1 MTVIPQPSNE
11 PLALATVSSSSQS
24 SLPAGSAPNTTSHT
38 IDTNTDTSTDADPS
52 INLYEVS
59 VVMPCLNEVRT
70 LAGCIRQ
77 AREALDAG
85 NLHGEIIVADNGST
99 DGSVELAQAEGAKVV
114 HVARRGY
121 GSALQGGF
129 AAARG
134 EYIFMADADGSY
146 DFGEIPRFV
155 ARLREGY
162 DLVMGNRFAGEIKPG
177 AMPWH
182 HRYIGNPV
190 LSGIGRAL
198 FRPDCRDFH
207 CGLRAFDRIAIEPLN
222 LNSSGMEFATEL
234 VAKAAISEK
243 RLFELPIE
251 LKPDGRDRHSHLRSI
266 PDGFRHLTWMVL
278 FKLRSI
284 R

>member
-1 MTVIPQPSNE
+1 MTVILQPSSE
-11 PLALATVSSSSQS
+11 PTALLAAGLTLNTPSHATATQ
-24 SLPAGSAPNTTSHT
+24 
-38 IDTNTDTSTDADPS
+38 TDPT

-70 LAGCIRQ
+70 LSGCIRQ
-77 AREALDAG
+77 ARAALDAG
-85 NLHGEIIVADNGST
+85 KLRGEIIVADNGST

-155 ARLREGY
+155 AKLREGY

-190 LSGIGRAL
+190 LSGIGRIL
-198 FRPDCRDFH
+198 FRPNCGDFH
-207 CGLRAFDRIAIEPLN
+207 CGLRAFDRVAIEPLN

-234 VAKAAISEK
+234 VTKAAAGQK
-243 RLFELPIE
+243 RLSELPIA
-251 LKPDGRDRHSHLRSI
+251 LLPDGRDRSPHLRSVR
-266 PDGFRHLTWMVL
+266 DGCRHLMWMVQFKFRCMRKISIFL
-278 FKLRSI
+278 FLLFS
-284 R
+284 

>member
-11 PLALATVSSSSQS
+11 SATPLRRRDSTRESSIDQPLALAAVSVNPSV
-24 SLPAGSAPNTTSHT
+24 LGRPPALAEGPAPNTTTHAPNPS
-38 IDTNTDTSTDADPS
+38 TDTDPA

-77 AREALDAG
+77 ARAALEAG
-85 NLHGEIIVADNGST
+85 NLHSEIIVADNGST
-99 DGSVELAQAEGAKVV
+99 DGSVELALSEGAKVV

-155 ARLREGY
+155 AKLREGY

-182 HRYIGNPV
+182 HRYIGNPI
-190 LSGIGRAL
+190 LSGLGRL
-198 FRPDCRDFH
+198 IYRTSCRDWH
-207 CGLRAFDRIAIEPLN
+207 CGLRAFERKAIGLLALN
-222 LNSSGMEFATEL
+222 CSGMEFASEL
-234 VAKAAISEK
+234 IL
-243 RLFELPIE
+243 LFC
-251 LKPDGRDRHSHLRSI
+251 
-266 PDGFRHLTWMVL
+266 
-278 FKLRSI
+278 
-284 R
+284 

>member
-1 MTVIPQPSNE
+1 MTVIPQRSNE
-11 PLALATVSSSSQS
+11 PLALAAGSASQRPPLAAGCASAHQPLALATVSSSSQS
-24 SLPAGSAPNTTSHT
+24 SLAAGSAPNTTTHAP
-38 IDTNTDTSTDADPS
+38 NTDTSTDTDPS
-52 INLYEVS
+52 INLCEVS

-77 AREALDAG
+77 ARAALDAG
-85 NLHGEIIVADNGST
+85 SLHGEIIVADNGST
-99 DGSVELAQAEGAKVV
+99 DGSVELALSEGAKVV

-146 DFGEIPRFV
+146 DFGEIPRFI
-155 ARLREGY
+155 AKLREGY

-190 LSGIGRAL
+190 LSGIGRVL
-198 FRPDCRDFH
+198 FRPNCRDFH
-207 CGLRAFDRIAIEPLN
+207 CGLR
-222 LNSSGMEFATEL
+222 
-234 VAKAAISEK
+234 
-243 RLFELPIE
+243 
-251 LKPDGRDRHSHLRSI
+251 H
-266 PDGFRHLTWMVL
+266 
-278 FKLRSI
+278 
-284 R
+284 